1 MSLEEFENIPDQK
14 TKRYILMKS
23 ITDLGMGFIYIAVGL
38 LILFAKQF
46 HLYNNF
52 TDSLPGK
59 IFAGLV
65 IIYGAWRIYRGIKKD
80 YFKER

>member
-59 IFAGLV
+59 IFAALV